1 MAEMIRIG
9 ERAPELSI
17 KDQHGEEFH
26 LSDASGKRVLLSFHP
41 LAWTS
46 PCAAQMS
53 ELETHQDDL
62 RSLNTVAVGISIDSV
77 QSKTAWARSLGIRE
91 TRLLAD
97 FWPHGEVATRYGIFR
112 EKNGFSE
119 RANIVLDEDR
129 TVIFAKI
136 YPIHEVPDLG
146 EVLRFIG
153 HEAPRVGEF
162 TEI

>member
-9 ERAPELSI
+9 EQAPELSI
-17 KDQHGEEFH
+17 KDQHGDEFH
-26 LSDASGKRVLLSFHP
+26 LSDAAGKRVLLSFHP
-41 LAWTS
+41 LAWTP

-53 ELETHQDDL
+53 ALEAHLDDL
-62 RSLNTVAVGISIDSV
+62 RSLDTIAVGISIDSV
-77 QSKTAWARSLGIRE
+77 QSKIAWARSLGIRD

-97 FWPHGEVATRYGIFR
+97 FWPHGEVATRYGLFR
-112 EKNGFSE
+112 EKSGFSE
-119 RANIVLDEDR
+119 RANIVLDEDL

-136 YPIHEVPDLG
+136 YPIHEVPDLE

-153 HEAPRVGEF
+153 HEAPRTGEF